1 MEGGCSFC
9 PQPGTWH
16 IDTQKAF
23 SPLGAYGP
31 VCGFCLAIDCSLC
44 AESVLVVFITLML
57 PQGLV
62 CIYHAA
68 NVEVISSLVLGKQID
83 LYVSV

>member
-1 MEGGCSFC
+1 MAQCVVSVS
-9 PQPGTWH
+9 PQTAP
-16 IDTQKAF
+16 
-23 SPLGAYGP
+23 
-31 VCGFCLAIDCSLC
+31 C
-44 AESVLVVFITLML
+44 AQSVLVVFITLIL

-68 NVEVISSLVLGKQID
+68 NVEVISSLVLGKQTD